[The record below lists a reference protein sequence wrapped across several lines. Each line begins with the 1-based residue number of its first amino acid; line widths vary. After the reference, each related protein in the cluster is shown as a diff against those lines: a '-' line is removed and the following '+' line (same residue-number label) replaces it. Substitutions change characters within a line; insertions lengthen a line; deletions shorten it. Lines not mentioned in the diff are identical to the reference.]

1 MNLVKSFVRSPSAG
15 GVLLLIAAALGVWIA
30 NSPESHQYFKFLEM
44 PIGPLSVELWIN
56 DVLMAIFFLG
66 VGMEVKHEMIEGE
79 LNTGAKRFLPSI
91 GAFFGVCGPAI
102 IYSLF
107 NYHSAEY
114 LRGWAI
120 PTATDIAFAIG
131 IISIIGP
138 RVPVALKVFL
148 TTLAVVDDLI
158 AVIIIAAFYTAN
170 LQFIYMG
177 IAVLIILAL
186 TILNKKDVIHP
197 LPYLVLGVG
206 LWYCIFQSGLHA
218 TLSGVILAM
227 TIPYKAVRNGVVK
240 YPMNAWNKAIAN
252 WITFV
257 VIPLFGF
264 ANAGVS
270 FGDFQASDLLHPV
283 VLGVALGLFLGKQI
297 GVFGTMYVLVKTKI
311 VPMPTHA
318 TWAHVYGIAL
328 CCGIGFTMSLFV
340 NLLALPAGHAQE
352 MAKVGI
358 FIGSIL
364 SGVCGFI
371 VLRYFTPDVS
381 SLEKKDSVV
390 AIEHVDHVVE

>member
-15 GVLLLIAAALGVWIA
+15 GVLLLAAALGVWMA
-30 NSPESHQYFKFLEM
+30 NSSGSHQYFEFLEM

-56 DVLMAIFFLG
+56 DALMAIFFLG
-66 VGMEVKHEMIEGE
+66 VGMEVKHEMIDGE

-102 IYSLF
+102 IYTLF
-107 NYHSAEY
+107 NYHSTEFI
-114 LRGWAI
+114 RGWAI

-158 AVIIIAAFYTAN
+158 AVIIIAAFYTDH
-170 LQFIYMG
+170 LQFAYMG
-177 IAVLIILAL
+177 IAVLLIIAL
-186 TILNKKDVIHP
+186 VIFNKKDVIHP
-197 LPYLVLGVG
+197 LPYIVLGLG
-206 LWYCIFQSGLHA
+206 LWYCVFQSGLHA

-227 TIPYKAVRNGVVK
+227 TIPYKTIRDGVVK
-240 YPMNAWNKAIAN
+240 YPLNAWNKALAN

-270 FGDFQASDLLHPV
+270 FGDFQASDLFHPV

-311 VPMPTHA
+311 VPMPNHA

-340 NLLALPAGHAQE
+340 NLLALPPGHAQE

-371 VLRYFTPDVS
+371 VLRYFTEDVS
-381 SLEKKDSVV
+381 
-390 AIEHVDHVVE
+390 AIEHRAPVDAVEGTVVK

>member
-1 MNLVKSFVRSPSAG
+1 MNLVKSFARSPSAG
-15 GVLLLIAAALGVWIA
+15 GVLLLITAALGVWMA
-30 NSPESHQYFKFLEM
+30 NSSGSHQYFEFLEM

-56 DVLMAIFFLG
+56 DALMAIFFLG
-66 VGMEVKHEMIEGE
+66 VGMEVKHEMIDGE

-102 IYSLF
+102 IYTLF
-107 NYHSAEY
+107 NYHSAEFI
-114 LRGWAI
+114 RGWAI

-158 AVIIIAAFYTAN
+158 AVIIIAAFYTDH
-170 LQFIYMG
+170 LQFAYMG
-177 IAVLIILAL
+177 VAVLLIIAL
-186 TILNKKDVIHP
+186 VILNKKDVIHP
-197 LPYLVLGVG
+197 LPYIVLGLG
-206 LWYCIFQSGLHA
+206 LWYCVFQSGLHA

-227 TIPYKAVRNGVVK
+227 TIPYKTIRDGVVK
-240 YPMNAWNKAIAN
+240 YPLNAWNKALAN

-270 FGDFQASDLLHPV
+270 FGDFQASDLFHPV

-311 VPMPTHA
+311 VPMPNHA

-340 NLLALPAGHAQE
+340 NLLALPPGHEQE

-371 VLRYFTPDVS
+371 VLRYFTEDVS
-381 SLEKKDSVV
+381 AIDHRAPIDAVEGTVV
-390 AIEHVDHVVE
+390 K